1 MAKKMRTNAFLMALR
16 DAPETNLVLFGF
28 LMSFPWEML
37 QAPLYVGMAEA
48 PHWSATL
55 HCLVATLG
63 DCVLLLVAFATT
75 AAIFC
80 DRHWIRTA
88 TFLQVFWF
96 TAIGLTVTVLI
107 EAAAVRGIGWNWQ
120 YSALMPRLPLL
131 GTGLSPVIQWLIL
144 PSLLICL
151 VRRQLRS
158 SSRVL

>member
-1 MAKKMRTNAFLMALR
+1 MRIEDFLVAIR

-63 DCVLLLVAFATT
+63 DCVLFLAAFGMT
-75 AAIFC
+75 AAIF
-80 DRHWIRTA
+80 RNRRWIRTA
-88 TFLQVFWF
+88 TFMQVFWF
-96 TAIGLTVTVLI
+96 TAIGLTVTVLT
-107 EAAAVRGIGWNWQ
+107 EAAGVRGIGWNWQ

-131 GTGLSPVIQWLIL
+131 GTGLSPVLQWLVL
-144 PSLLICL
+144 PPLVIRL
-151 VRRQLRS
+151 VRQQLRAS
-158 SSRVL
+158 

>member
-1 MAKKMRTNAFLMALR
+1 MMQTNAFLVALR

-55 HCLVATLG
+55 NCLVATLG
-63 DCVLLLVAFATT
+63 DCVLFLVAFGMT
-75 AAIFC
+75 AAIFRN
-80 DRHWIRTA
+80 RHWIRTA

-107 EAAAVRGIGWNWQ
+107 EGAAVRGIGWNWQ
-120 YSALMPRLPLL
+120 YSALMLRLPLL
-131 GTGLSPVIQWLIL
+131 GTGLSPVLQWMIL
-144 PSLLICL
+144 PPLVIRL
-151 VRRQLRS
+151 VRRQLQPS
-158 SSRVL
+158 